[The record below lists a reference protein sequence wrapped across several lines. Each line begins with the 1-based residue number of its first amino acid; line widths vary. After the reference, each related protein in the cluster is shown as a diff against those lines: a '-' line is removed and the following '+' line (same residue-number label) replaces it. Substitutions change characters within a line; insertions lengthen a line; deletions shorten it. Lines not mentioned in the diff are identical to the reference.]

1 MSAPTVV
8 RPATPFA
15 DVPPTARGHLGL
27 LFYEAA
33 ALVLVHLRA
42 RARDAGMSDTE
53 ALDAVLGEFPFLG
66 HYHGEMTRRISAEPG
81 TVVSVDTIR
90 SSIARWEDAAAASGA
105 RLPLR
110 DARAT
115 FGLAPSAVVALVT
128 IGLVEED
135 AQFASLFAAIQ
146 PATNNRV
153 PTIGLLRD
161 LVAGAGWM
169 DDAWS
174 FCRPLV
180 DARLA
185 EPVHKSAPRSEW
197 TLRVSTPVW
206 DAIRGDHDRA
216 PGLGMRWIPPVDLLP
231 LSHLVLGDE
240 EQRRA
245 REVASLLAR
254 REATAI
260 AVRGLDGSDRV
271 ELVGAIA
278 RELGRGMLLLDSSAT
293 PPGDAAP
300 SYALAGPIAA
310 LRHAIP
316 VALLAP
322 GPGEMVDLA
331 DLPGWPGPIAVVL
344 GMDGGVGGAAMD
356 AAVSLT
362 LGPQPFAIRRRQ
374 WDAALG
380 HGAGQGLADTA
391 AETFALGGRHVR
403 QAATLASARAALDGR
418 VSPTLADVRTAVRT
432 VGRQQ
437 LGSLAQR
444 LDDAGGW
451 ESLVLPSGT
460 MRELRRLEQRC
471 RHRERLVDALGA
483 TLPGGL
489 GRGVR
494 ALFEGPSGTG
504 KTLAARVLATELG
517 VDLYR
522 VDLAAVVN
530 KYIGETE
537 KNLGRVLARAED
549 LDVVLLLDEG
559 DALLGRRT
567 DVKSS
572 NDRWANLETNYLLQ
586 RLDSYAGI
594 VVVTTNAARH
604 IDPAFRRRMDA
615 VASFTLPDAEERW
628 QLWQLHL
635 PTDHVVPADVLENVS
650 VRHAFTG
657 GQIRVASITATM
669 LALGTSGA
677 RVGAAELVA
686 AIEGEYRKA
695 GASIPDVDTPR
706 ANRGEPALD
715 VLLGAIS

>member
-1 MSAPTVV
+1 MTAPASVP
-8 RPATPFA
+8 RGAPFA

-33 ALVLVHLRA
+33 SLVLAHLRA
-42 RARDAGMSDTE
+42 RARDAGMNDAE
-53 ALDAVLGEFPFLG
+53 ALETALGEFPFLA
-66 HYHGEMTRRISAEPG
+66 HYHGEMARRLQAEPG
-81 TVVSVDTIR
+81 SITSSVALR
-90 SSIARWEDAAAASGA
+90 SSIARWEEAAAAGGA

-110 DARAT
+110 SARLT
-115 FGLAPSAVVALVT
+115 LGLDGRAIVALVT
-128 IGLVEED
+128 IGLAEED
-135 AQFASLFAAIQ
+135 GQFASLFATIQ
-146 PATNNRV
+146 PTTRARA

-161 LVAGAGWM
+161 LVAGAEWI

-180 DARLA
+180 DARLVD
-185 EPVHKSAPRSEW
+185 PVHRSAPRSEW
-197 TLRVSTPVW
+197 TLRVSAPVW
-206 DAIRGDHDRA
+206 DAIRGEHDAA
-216 PGLGMRWIPPVDLLP
+216 PGPGMRWVPPDDLQP
-231 LSHLVLGDE
+231 LSRIVLGE
-240 EQRRA
+240 EDARRA
-245 REVASLLAR
+245 REVASLLSR
-254 REATAI
+254 RESSALV
-260 AVRGLDGSDRV
+260 VRGLDGADRV

-278 RELGRGMLLLDSSAT
+278 RELGRGMLLIEGSA
-293 PPGDAAP
+293 AAP
-300 SYALAGPIAA
+300 SDGAPLHALAGPIAA
-310 LRHAIP
+310 LRHALP

-322 GPGEMVDLA
+322 GPGETVDMPE
-331 DLPGWPGPIAVVL
+331 LPGWPGPVAAVL
-344 GMDGGVGGAAMD
+344 GMDGGVGGAAMEGTL
-356 AAVSLT
+356 SLT
-362 LGPQPFAIRRRQ
+362 LGPQPFPVRRRQ
-374 WDAALG
+374 WQSALG
-380 HGAGQGLADTA
+380 YAAGDALAGAA

-403 QAATLASARAALDGR
+403 QAARLASAQAALEGR
-418 VSPTLADVRTAVRT
+418 ESPTLADVRHAVRT

-451 ESLVLPSGT
+451 GSLVLPSGT
-460 MRELRRLEQRC
+460 MRELRHLEQRC
-471 RHRERLVDALGA
+471 RHRERLVDTLGG

-537 KNLGRVLARAED
+537 KNLGRVLSRAED

-586 RLDSYAGI
+586 RLESYAG
-594 VVVTTNAARH
+594 VVIITTNAARH

-615 VASFTLPDAEERW
+615 VASFALPDAEARW

-635 PTDHVVPADVLENVS
+635 PGDHVVPADVLENVS

-657 GQIRVASITATM
+657 GQIRVASITATL
-669 LALGTSGA
+669 LALGANTV
-677 RVGAAELVA
+677 VGAAELAA

-695 GASIPDVDTPR
+695 GASIPDVDAPR
-706 ANRGEPALD
+706 ANRGAPALD
-715 VLLGAIS
+715 VLLGAIT